1 MKNFTWVFSALIA
14 LLLASSPSLAEI
26 KLEKKFSDVELLQIL
41 QDEGFRSVELKDDGV
56 ILIKVDG
63 APYVLYNYD
72 DGDLQLYYGIGGAR
86 VSVEAI
92 NNWNMTRRLT
102 RAYIDSQND
111 PVLEADLLASGGL
124 SSVHVTEFMDVF
136 LGAANTFRSYVQE
149 NDQAEMTE
157 QQAVAHETVGI

>member
-41 QDEGFRSVELKDDGV
+41 QDEGYRSVQLKDDGI
-56 ILIKVDG
+56 ILIKIDG

-102 RAYIDSQND
+102 RAYIDTEND
-111 PVLEADLLASGGL
+111 PVLESDLLASGGL
-124 SSVHVTEFMDVF
+124 SSAHVTEFMDVF
-136 LGAANTFRSYVQE
+136 LGAASTFRSYVQE
-149 NDQAEMTE
+149 NNQVEVMD